1 MAITER
7 GIQEIVARSVAIMVH
22 YHGVGRNPRTRELM
36 QDDVR
41 RISALLMGSGFNV
54 ADIGGQIFEALH
66 AELLARYTPQ
76 IADSLQADFVAA
88 FHPVEGIRLM
98 QG

>member
-7 GIQEIVARSVAIMVH
+7 GIQEIVARSVATMVH
-22 YHGVGRNPRTRELM
+22 YHTSGRNPRTRELM

-41 RISALLMGSGFNV
+41 RITALLMSPGFHV
-54 ADIGGQIFEALH
+54 ADVSGRIFEALH
-66 AELLARYTPQ
+66 AELLARYTPK
-76 IADSLQADFVAA
+76 IAASLQADFVAA
-88 FHPVEGIRLM
+88 FSPVEGIRLM